1 MIVNLSQINALRDN
15 LHRFS
20 LELEKTENDSLKDAV
35 SIIMEELDKST
46 KKTDSKN
53 NEIIDILSLIDQQD
67 ISSLNEKYPKIRYD
81 EIKNIF
87 DTGKNFDTLEKYTIL
102 QLKVIYY
109 LYTKDKNNNAIKSS
123 SKKIVLNAVN
133 ELMLEIRRSQGLK
146 NLQNNF

>member
-20 LELEKTENDSLKDAV
+20 LELEKTENHSLKDAV

-53 NEIIDILSLIDQQD
+53 NEIVDILSLIDQQD

-87 DTGKNFDTLEKYTIL
+87 DTGKNFDTLEKYTLL

-146 NLQNNF
+146 NLQSNF